1 MLLALTTGP
10 QDHRTTGPQ
19 DHRTTGRQD
28 HRTTGPFFQQTNHKS
43 TNPEMN
49 ETMTTPQN
57 RSSVDNSS
65 DEIDLGKLLGILL
78 DAKWIILVTT
88 FLFAVGGVAVALL
101 STPIYKADAL
111 IQIEQKSSGGI
122 SSLVGDMGELFSQ
135 ESSATTE
142 IEIIKSRMILG
153 DTVDKFNLTT
163 VAEPKYL
170 PVIGKGLA
178 RIAGKVNQIEIS
190 RYTVPE
196 YAQEMKH
203 TLVVLD
209 AEKKTYQLVRGDEQ
223 VVLQG
228 VAGELAKNDGYELFV
243 TELRSHNEQEFSLSQ
258 QSRLEAIEWLKKNL
272 AISER
277 GKQTGILM
285 LSFEG
290 ENRNQI
296 SEILNHISQTYF
308 LQNVER
314 NSAEAE
320 KSLTFLKGHL
330 PDIKNS
336 LTTAEDT
343 LNRFRQDNESI
354 DLGLEAKSTLDV
366 MVKLEAQLNE
376 LTFKESEISQRFT
389 KDHPAYRSLLDKR
402 ETLLKERERL
412 NQQVQKLPKTQREV
426 LRMTRDVEVNQQI
439 YIQLLNKV
447 QELSIIKAGT
457 VGNVRILDEA
467 QSYANPVKPKKPLIV
482 VLATMLGGMLS
493 VALVLVKAALHRGV
507 ENPDEIEQI
516 GLSVYASVPKS
527 NLQLELANKLARKKR
542 NTDLT
547 LLAESNPADLSI
559 EALRGLRTSLH
570 FAMME
575 AKNNVLMIS
584 GPAPGIG
591 KSFVSTN
598 FAAVAA
604 KTGQKVLL
612 IDADMRKGYL
622 QQCFG
627 LNWENGLS
635 DLLSGKVTRDVAV
648 QSAKVENLDII
659 TRGQVPPN
667 PSELLMHPRFKELVD
682 WASENYDLVIIDTPP
697 VLAVTDPSI
706 VGAIAGTTLMVAR
719 FGQNTVKEVDVARS
733 RFEQAG
739 IEVKG
744 VILNAIEKKASS
756 SYGYGYYNYS
766 YGDSTKAQ

>member
-1 MLLALTTGP
+1 
-10 QDHRTTGPQ
+10 
-19 DHRTTGRQD
+19 
-28 HRTTGPFFQQTNHKS
+28 
-43 TNPEMN
+43 MN

-88 FLFAVGGVAVALL
+88 FLFAFGGVAVALL

-111 IQIEQKSSGGI
+111 LQIEEKSKGGI
-122 SSLVGDMGELFSQ
+122 GSLVGGDMGELFSQ

-228 VAGELAKNDGYELFV
+228 AAGELAKKDGYELFV

-467 QSYANPVKPKKPLIV
+467 QSYAKPVKPKKPLIV
-482 VLATMLGGMLS
+482 VLATLLGGMLS

-682 WASENYDLVIIDTPP
+682 WASEHYDLVIIDTPP

-719 FGQNTVKEVDVARS
+719 FGQNTVKEIDVARS
-733 RFEQAG
+733 RFEQSG

-766 YGDSTKAQ
+766 YGESNKA

>member
-1 MLLALTTGP
+1 
-10 QDHRTTGPQ
+10 
-19 DHRTTGRQD
+19 
-28 HRTTGPFFQQTNHKS
+28 
-43 TNPEMN
+43 MN

-354 DLGLEAKSTLDV
+354 DLGLEAKATLDV

-682 WASENYDLVIIDTPP
+682 WASEHYDLVIIDTPP

-719 FGQNTVKEVDVARS
+719 FGQNTVKEIDVARS

-744 VILNAIEKKASS
+744 VILNATEKRASS
-756 SYGYGYYNYS
+756 YYGYGYYNYNYQS
-766 YGDSTKAQ
+766 K

>member
-1 MLLALTTGP
+1 
-10 QDHRTTGPQ
+10 
-19 DHRTTGRQD
+19 
-28 HRTTGPFFQQTNHKS
+28 
-43 TNPEMN
+43 MN

-88 FLFAVGGVAVALL
+88 FLFAIGGVAVALL

-111 IQIEQKSSGGI
+111 LQIEEKSKGGI
-122 SSLVGDMGELFSQ
+122 GSLVGGDMGELFSQ

-209 AEKKTYQLVRGDEQ
+209 AEKKTYQLVRSDEQ

-243 TELRSHNEQEFSLSQ
+243 TELRSHDEQEFTIGQ
-258 QSRLEAIEWLKKNL
+258 RSRLEAIEWLKQNL
-272 AISER
+272 EISER
-277 GKQTGILM
+277 GKQTGILQ

-467 QSYANPVKPKKPLIV
+467 QSYAKPVKPKKPLIV
-482 VLATMLGGMLS
+482 VLATLLGGMLS

-648 QSAKVENLDII
+648 QSTKAENLDII

-682 WASENYDLVIIDTPP
+682 WASEHYDLVIIDTPP

-719 FGQNTVKEVDVARS
+719 FGQNTVKEIDVARS

-766 YGDSTKAQ
+766 YGESNKA